1 MNNPSLFRIGGIA
14 AILGIVLIFASEAIP
29 VLLGIGLLLTAV
41 FYFAVHKSHGS
52 STLGLAAAGSAV
64 VGAIGL
70 LINGTDPSTIVNV
83 LMVLGYMLPAV
94 LAGLA
99 VRGKPGF
106 PRTLP
111 IIAVVGGALGIVN
124 AIVNI
129 AGGGDWT
136 NLSNPTLQ
144 LLSNLTYYAA
154 ALLVVVWLVW
164 TGILLLRVK
173 EAAQP
178 SPA

>member
-1 MNNPSLFRIGGIA
+1 M
-14 AILGIVLIFASEAIP
+14 
-29 VLLGIGLLLTAV
+29 
-41 FYFAVHKSHGS
+41 
-52 STLGLAAAGSAV
+52 